1 MDTYLRPRFSANTI
15 QMEVDASLFS
25 KALETNDGLVA
36 KKLYVELGISQMAV
50 CLPWCVTSLL
60 ESLF

>member
-1 MDTYLRPRFSANTI
+1 
-15 QMEVDASLFS
+15 MEVDASLFS
-25 KALETNDGLVA
+25 KALETNDGLMA

-50 CLPWCVTSLL
+50 CRPWCVTSLL